1 MNTLR
6 KSFTC
11 LVLSLIVVAAAAPA
25 TAQSQGFGFK
35 WWQTERFKKE
45 LVLTQEQINR
55 IEGIYQTTEPLLR
68 SQKQAVDRRE
78 EKLSK
83 TIQDPKSDE
92 ATVLQAIDRLEA
104 ARSEI
109 SRTRNL
115 MFFRIRRVLTDE
127 QNLKINAMHSKD
139 RADREN
145 REKSEREKREKKGSN
160 QGPRGDDH
168 NHSDCQ

>member
-1 MNTLR
+1 MTTQR
-6 KSFTC
+6 KSFVC
-11 LVLSLIVVAAAAPA
+11 LVLSLIVMTAASAAAE
-25 TAQSQGFGFK
+25 QSQSFGFK

-45 LVLTQEQINR
+45 LALTQEQINR
-55 IEGIYQTTEPLLR
+55 IEGIFQTTEPMLR

-83 TIQDPKSDE
+83 IIQDPKSDE
-92 ATVLQAIDRLEA
+92 PAVLQAIDRLEA

-115 MFFRIRRVLTDE
+115 MFFRIRRVLSDE
-127 QNLKINAMHSKD
+127 QNLKITAMYAKD

-145 REKSEREKREKKGSN
+145 RAKGERERKGN
-160 QGPRGDDH
+160 KGPRGDHRD
-168 NHSDCQ
+168 HSDCQ

>member
-1 MNTLR
+1 M
-6 KSFTC
+6 
-11 LVLSLIVVAAAAPA
+11 VLAAAAP
-25 TAQSQGFGFK
+25 AQSQGFGFK
-35 WWQTERFKKE
+35 WWQTERFKTE
-45 LVLTQEQINR
+45 LALTQEQINR
-55 IEGIYQTTEPLLR
+55 IEGIYQATEPLLR
-68 SQKQAVDRRE
+68 SQKHAVDRRE
-78 EKLSK
+78 EKLSR

-92 ATVLQAIDRLEA
+92 ATVVQAIDRLEA

-115 MFFRIRRVLTDE
+115 MFFRIRRVLSDE

-145 REKSEREKREKKGSN
+145 REKADREKKGN
-160 QGPRGDDH
+160 TKGPRGDEH